1 MLNPIADPVFYLAAV
16 PAVVLT
22 GVSKAG
28 LGGAVG
34 VLGVPIMALAIGV
47 PQAAAIMLPIL
58 LVMDAMG
65 LVAFRGRFDAK
76 VLRHA
81 IPAAM
86 VGIAV
91 GTLLFRVVDER
102 WIKGLIGF
110 ESIVFALVKFRE
122 GSRAW
127 SGPPAPLSVA
137 RARFWP
143 AVAGFTS
150 FISHAG
156 GPPMMQLLLPL
167 RLDPVTFV
175 GTTTWFFAAVNAAK
189 LIPYAWLGQ
198 FDATN
203 LGTSLAL
210 LPAAPIGYFA
220 GLRLLRWIKPAT
232 FVRVA
237 TWALLGTGLKLT
249 WDALI

>member
-1 MLNPIADPVFYLAAV
+1 LTPIADPVFYLAAV
-16 PAVVLT
+16 PAVLLT

-28 LGGAVG
+28 LGGAIG
-34 VLGVPIMALAIGV
+34 VLGVPILALVVDV

-58 LVMDAMG
+58 LAMDAIG
-65 LVAFRGRFDAK
+65 VIAFRRRFDAA

-86 VGIAV
+86 VGIAF
-91 GTLLFRVVDER
+91 GALLFRVVDAR
-102 WIKGLIGF
+102 WITALIGL
-110 ESIVFALVKFRE
+110 EAIVFALLKFSE

-127 SGPPAPLSVA
+127 TGSPQPLSVA

-150 FISHAG
+150 FVSHAG

-189 LIPYAWLGQ
+189 LLPYAWLGQ

-210 LPAAPIGYFA
+210 MPAVPVGYFA
-220 GLRLLRWIKPAT
+220 GLRLLRWIKPAA

-237 TWALLGTGLKLT
+237 TWALFVTGLKLA
-249 WDALI
+249 WDALM

>member
-1 MLNPIADPVFYLAAV
+1 MLSPIADPVFYLAAV
-16 PAVVLT
+16 PAVLLA
-22 GVSKAG
+22 GFSKAG
-28 LGGAVG
+28 LGGAIG
-34 VLGVPIMALAIGV
+34 VLAVPIMALVIGV
-47 PQAAAIMLPIL
+47 PQAVAIMLPIL
-58 LVMDAMG
+58 LAMDAIG
-65 LVAFRGRFDAK
+65 LIAFRGRFDAAI
-76 VLRHA
+76 LRHA

-86 VGIAV
+86 VGIAL
-91 GTLLFRVVDER
+91 GTLLFGVVDER
-102 WIKGLIGF
+102 WIRALIGV
-110 ESIVFALVKFRE
+110 EAIVFALLKFSE
-122 GSRAW
+122 GARAW
-127 SGPPAPLSVA
+127 SGPAMPLSPA

-156 GPPMMQLLLPL
+156 GPPMMQLMLPL
-167 RLDPVTFV
+167 RLDPVIFV
-175 GTTTWFFAAVNAAK
+175 GTMTWFFAAVNVAK
-189 LIPYAWLGQ
+189 LLPYAWLGQ

-203 LGTSLAL
+203 LGTSIAL
-210 LPAAPIGYFA
+210 LPAVPIGYFA

>member
-1 MLNPIADPVFYLAAV
+1 MAPIGDPVFYLVAV

-28 LGGAVG
+28 LGGAIG
-34 VLGVPIMALAIGV
+34 VLGVPIMALAIDV

-58 LVMDAMG
+58 LVMDAIG
-65 LVAFRGRFDAK
+65 LVTFRRRFHAP

-86 VGIAV
+86 VGIAL
-91 GTLLFRVVDER
+91 GALLFRVVDER
-102 WIKGLIGF
+102 WIKALIGL
-110 ESIVFALVKFRE
+110 EAIVFALLKLSE
-122 GSRAW
+122 GARAW
-127 SGPPAPLSVA
+127 TGPAAPLSVA

-175 GTTTWFFAAVNAAK
+175 GTTTWFFAAVNLAK
-189 LIPYAWLGQ
+189 VGPYAWLGQ
-198 FDATN
+198 FDAAN

-210 LPAAPIGYFA
+210 LPAVPVGYFA

-237 TWALLGTGLKLT
+237 TWALLGTGLKLS

>member
-1 MLNPIADPVFYLAAV
+1 MTPIADPLFYVAAV
-16 PAVVLT
+16 PAVLLT
-22 GVSKAG
+22 GFSKAG
-28 LGGAVG
+28 LGGAIG
-34 VLGVPIMALAIGV
+34 VLGVPILALVVDV

-58 LVMDAMG
+58 LAMDAIG
-65 LVAFRGRFDAK
+65 VVAFRRRFDAA

-86 VGIAV
+86 VGIAL
-91 GTLLFRVVDER
+91 GTLLFRVVDAR
-102 WIKGLIGF
+102 WITALIGL
-110 ESIVFALVKFRE
+110 EAIVFALLRFSE

-127 SGPPAPLSVA
+127 TGPPQPLTVA
-137 RARFWP
+137 RARFWS

-150 FISHAG
+150 FVSHAG

-189 LIPYAWLGQ
+189 LLPYAWLGQ

-210 LPAAPIGYFA
+210 LPAVPVGYFA
-220 GLRLLRWIKPAT
+220 GLRLLRWIKPAA

-249 WDALI
+249 WDALT

>member
-1 MLNPIADPVFYLAAV
+1 MLSPIADPVFYLAAV

-58 LVMDAMG
+58 LAMDAMG
-65 LVAFRGRFDAK
+65 LVAFRRRFDAE

-102 WIKGLIGF
+102 WIKGLIGL
-110 ESIVFALVKFRE
+110 ESIVFALAKFRE

-127 SGPPAPLSVA
+127 TGLPAPLSVA
-137 RARFWP
+137 RSRFWP

-189 LIPYAWLGQ
+189 LVPYAWLGQ

-210 LPAAPIGYFA
+210 LPVVPVGYFA

>member
-1 MLNPIADPVFYLAAV
+1 MLSPIADPVFYLAAV

-58 LVMDAMG
+58 LAMDAMG
-65 LVAFRGRFDAK
+65 LVAFRRRFDAA

-86 VGIAV
+86 VGIVV

-102 WIKGLIGF
+102 WIKGLIGL

-127 SGPPAPLSVA
+127 TGPPAPLSVA

-189 LIPYAWLGQ
+189 LVPYAWLGQ

-210 LPAAPIGYFA
+210 LPVVPVGYFV